1 MNPGPRVL
9 FLGRRGL
16 FPRSLP
22 LSLLLPSP
30 HILASCLRVHEELW
44 AMGNHD
50 GVVLLRNMPKA
61 VYVKIDEPKAVY
73 VKIDDTAE
81 LFLKAAPV
89 TAATDGFPA
98 CRPRPAWSARAHP
111 ASPPLAAAA
120 AGPGAPTIS
129 VSACDRR
136 AACGHTACN
145 RPTCH
150 RPTCEREGRIR
161 TMFMMCLQRRHCYQ

>member
-1 MNPGPRVL
+1 
-9 FLGRRGL
+9 
-16 FPRSLP
+16 
-22 LSLLLPSP
+22 
-30 HILASCLRVHEELW
+30 
-44 AMGNHD
+44 MGNHD

-150 RPTCEREGRIR
+150 RPTCEREGRIQ

>member
-1 MNPGPRVL
+1 
-9 FLGRRGL
+9 
-16 FPRSLP
+16 
-22 LSLLLPSP
+22 
-30 HILASCLRVHEELW
+30 
-44 AMGNHD
+44 MGNHD

-111 ASPPLAAAA
+111 ASPPLEVQTKPDFDEMRAEANI
-120 AGPGAPTIS
+120 GA
-129 VSACDRR
+129 
-136 AACGHTACN
+136 TAKM
-145 RPTCH
+145 PWLLPHLVGVEVT
-150 RPTCEREGRIR
+150 
-161 TMFMMCLQRRHCYQ
+161 

>member
-1 MNPGPRVL
+1 MNPGPRVS

-30 HILASCLRVHEELW
+30 HILASFLRVREELW

-61 VYVKIDEPKAVY
+61 VYVKID
-73 VKIDDTAE
+73 DSQE

-89 TAATDGFPA
+89 KAGK
-98 CRPRPAWSARAHP
+98 
-111 ASPPLAAAA
+111 ASQL
-120 AGPGAPTIS
+120 AGPDLRGVLALTPQ
-129 VSACDRR
+129 A
-136 AACGHTACN
+136 
-145 RPTCH
+145 RPWPPPPH
-150 RPTCEREGRIR
+150 
-161 TMFMMCLQRRHCYQ
+161 H

>member
-1 MNPGPRVL
+1 MCHSWVVA
-9 FLGRRGL
+9 L

-120 AGPGAPTIS
+120 ASLTSSSSSSSSLSSFSSSSIFRSFLAQCSSAVIEFNNHHLPHALLRFAPPPTS
-129 VSACDRR
+129 P
-136 AACGHTACN
+136 
-145 RPTCH
+145 RPH
-150 RPTCEREGRIR
+150 PR
-161 TMFMMCLQRRHCYQ
+161 

>member
-1 MNPGPRVL
+1 MNPGPRVS

-89 TAATDGFPA
+89 TAA
-98 CRPRPAWSARAHP
+98 RASQP
-111 ASPPLAAAA
+111 
-120 AGPGAPTIS
+120 AGPDLRGVLALTPQ
-129 VSACDRR
+129 A
-136 AACGHTACN
+136 
-145 RPTCH
+145 RPWPPPPH
-150 RPTCEREGRIR
+150 
-161 TMFMMCLQRRHCYQ
+161 H